1 MDLVVVGACRQQ
13 STGLGEYCAIL
24 LEEVVQERLPGI
36 ISDGAEAWL
45 LDVILRGAH
54 PLLEDAAIAPPE
66 PHAEVLEVP
75 QDGPQGPE
83 VVNT

>member
-1 MDLVVVGACRQQ
+1 
-13 STGLGEYCAIL
+13 
-24 LEEVVQERLPGI
+24 
-36 ISDGAEAWL
+36 L

-54 PLLEDAAIAPPE
+54 PLLEDVAIALPE

-83 VVNT
+83 VVDA